1 MAMTNYKIVDDF
13 PANTARVLI
22 LDRKYDS
29 GDCRW
34 ATIDGKAYNYVV
46 NYGLR
51 TIILPDM
58 AKSSFKGKTI
68 SFD

>member
-1 MAMTNYKIVDDF
+1 MAPTNYKIVDDF
-13 PANTARVLI
+13 PANSARVLI
-22 LDRKYDS
+22 LDREYDS
-29 GDCRW
+29 GDCRL
-34 ATIDGKAYNYVV
+34 ATIDGKTYNYVV

-58 AKSSFKGKTI
+58 AESSFKGKTI